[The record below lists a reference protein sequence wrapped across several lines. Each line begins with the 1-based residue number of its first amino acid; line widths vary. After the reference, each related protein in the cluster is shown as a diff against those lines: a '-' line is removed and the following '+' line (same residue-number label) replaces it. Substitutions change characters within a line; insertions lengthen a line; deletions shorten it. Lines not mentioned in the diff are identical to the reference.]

1 MNFLFRAIQLW
12 LMLLCIAAAP
22 TPAVAQTQPALVE
35 PIIGQ
40 AGKDVVWVPTPS
52 FLVDIM
58 LDMAQVTPQ
67 DYVIDLGSGDG
78 RNVIAAAK
86 RGARAMG
93 VEYDAN
99 LVALS
104 KHAAAM
110 EGVAD
115 KATFVQGDM
124 YEADISQATVLA
136 LYLLAEN
143 LRQLTPKFLDLKPG
157 TRIVI
162 NTFGIQGWSADAT
175 DKGPGEC
182 TEWCSARLYIVPAK
196 VAGTWHLPQGELTLT
211 QSFQMVSGTLKN
223 GEGSVP
229 LANGR
234 LRGNQIT
241 FALGGIDYT
250 GRIEGDIMVGNA
262 QDGSTAGWRATRAR
276 QSAGDDSDR

>member
-1 MNFLFRAIQLW
+1 MNFLLRPIQLL
-12 LMLLCIAAAP
+12 LMLFCVAGAP
-22 TPAVAQTQPALVE
+22 TSAIAQPQPELVE
-35 PIIGQ
+35 PVIGQ
-40 AGKDVVWVPTPS
+40 PGKDVVWVPTPA

-86 RGARAMG
+86 RGARALG

-104 KHAAAM
+104 KYAAAT

-136 LYLLAEN
+136 LYLLSEN
-143 LRQLTPKFLDLKPG
+143 LRKLTPKFLDLKPG

-162 NTFGIQGWSADAT
+162 NTFGIEGWSADAT
-175 DKGPGEC
+175 DKGSGEC

-196 VAGTWHLPQGELTLT
+196 VAGTWRMPQGELVLT
-211 QSFQMVSGTLKN
+211 QNFQMVAGTFKN
-223 GEGSVP
+223 GDHGVP
-229 LANGR
+229 ITNGR
-234 LRGNQIT
+234 LRGNHIAFT
-241 FALGGIDYT
+241 AGGIDYA
-250 GRIEGDIMVGNA
+250 GRVDDDIMVVNA
-262 QDGSTAGWRATRAR
+262 QGGNTVVWSATRAR
-276 QSAGDDSDR
+276 Q